1 MIILI
6 FLILIFFINLII
18 FLIEI
23 QTFESFWMEYVN
35 DDVLLTDLFI
45 PGTHD
50 SIAYNTN
57 IKFISKCQKFTFKQQ
72 LNQGFRLF
80 DIRLNKNLNC
90 VHGICPCFNKYYKLL
105 NLNSVMNQAQD
116 FLLNHNET
124 IILLIDVENYSNLDS
139 KINSILNKYPIYEIN
154 NSRFPKLGE
163 VRRKIVII
171 KKYKFNLPKQDEW
184 KSINLIRKII
194 MFKQAQDNNSIL
206 INQLNIAWIPFLWSS
221 ILNFVFNNYLIKFSN
236 YPQWILVD
244 YGNGKIASQIYR
256 LNFHY
261 EKF

>member
-6 FLILIFFINLII
+6 FLFTILIINLII
-18 FLIEI
+18 FLIEF
-23 QTFESFWMEYVN
+23 QRFESFWMEYIN
-35 DDVLLTDLFI
+35 DNVLLTDLFI

-80 DIRLNKNLNC
+80 DIRLNNNLNC

-105 NLNSVMNQAQD
+105 NLDSIMIQARD
-116 FLLNHNET
+116 FLSNHNET
-124 IILLIDVENYSNLDS
+124 IILLIGVENYSNHDS
-139 KINSILNKYPIYEIN
+139 KINSILNKYSIYEIN
-154 NSRFPKLGE
+154 SSKFPRLGE

-184 KSINLIRKII
+184 KSINLIRKINI
-194 MFKQAQDNNSIL
+194 FKQAQDNKSIL
-206 INQLNIAWIPFLWSS
+206 INQLNIAWMPFLWSS
-221 ILNFVFNNYLIKFSN
+221 ILNFIFNNYLINFTN
-236 YPQWILVD
+236 CPQWILVD
-244 YGNGKIASQIYR
+244 YGNRKIASQIYN
-256 LNFHY
+256 LNFKGH
-261 EKF
+261 F